1 MDIITDF
8 ASLGKIAR
16 LKALEGRPQDPVVA
30 GIAKAGPV
38 NCQKHALPNCSVCRI
53 EAGGG
58 GDLLASNNL
67 DDLLCLTAEPAEGW
81 HVYWQNALYGVTD
94 TAPSEYSPPDWD
106 GA

>member
-1 MDIITDF
+1 MTEAVFDF
-8 ASLGKIAR
+8 KSIAEIAR
-16 LKALEGRPQDPVVA
+16 LRALEGRPQDEVVA
-30 GIAKAGPV
+30 GIAQAIPV

-53 EAGGG
+53 EA
-58 GDLLASNNL
+58 
-67 DDLLCLTAEPAEGW
+67 AEPPEGW